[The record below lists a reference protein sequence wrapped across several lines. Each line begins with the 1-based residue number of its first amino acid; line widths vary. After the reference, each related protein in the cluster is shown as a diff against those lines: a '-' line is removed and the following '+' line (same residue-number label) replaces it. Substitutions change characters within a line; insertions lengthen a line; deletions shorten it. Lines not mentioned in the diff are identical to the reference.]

1 MAQDTTAAATS
12 SGLLPPK
19 DEPAPPTRTAFT
31 VSPALQATL
40 YHAPVQAYLAAN
52 PTVTNPLASAAVFY
66 HHPGNKKKSKPPRL
80 LLLQRAPT
88 DTLPL
93 KWELPGGSVDLPG
106 SSGEAGG
113 AGEGDASLVH
123 GAVRELREETG
134 LVARGVVRELG
145 VQREFYEDVT
155 VGGGQRFL
163 TWRMVVFEVDVG
175 FDGKEA
181 EEEEGETGGM
191 MPGPRVRL
199 APGEH
204 VRYLWCTEEDVRAGW
219 CEGVELEL
227 ADEEWRG
234 IMLRA
239 FELHREGRDE
249 VVLE

>member
-19 DEPAPPTRTAFT
+19 DEPAPTRTAFT

-40 YHAPVQAYLAAN
+40 YHAPVQAYLAAH

-66 HHPGNKKKSKPPRL
+66 HHPGNNKKSKPPPPPRL

-93 KWELPGGSVDLPG
+93 KWELPGGSVDVAG
-106 SSGEAGG
+106 VASG
-113 AGEGDASLVH
+113 GDASLVH
-123 GAVRELREETG
+123 AAVRELREETG

-155 VGGGQRFL
+155 VGGSSGGTWQRLL

-175 FDGKEA
+175 FGGKEA
-181 EEEEGETGGM
+181 EEG
-191 MPGPRVRL
+191 GPRVRL

-227 ADEEWRG
+227 TDEEWRG

-249 VVLE
+249 VILE

>member
-19 DEPAPPTRTAFT
+19 DEPAPTRTASA

-40 YHAPVQAYLAAN
+40 YYAPVQAYLAAN

-66 HHPGNKKKSKPPRL
+66 HHPGNKKSKPPPPRL
-80 LLLQRAPT
+80 LLLQRAQT

-113 AGEGDASLVH
+113 AGGGDASLVH

-155 VGGGQRFL
+155 VGGGQRVL
-163 TWRMVVFEVDVG
+163 TWRMVVFEVDVD
-175 FDGKEA
+175 FDGKEEA
-181 EEEEGETGGM
+181 EGG
-191 MPGPRVRL
+191 PKVRL

-227 ADEEWRG
+227 TDEEWRG